1 MGTRLRLLILDDS
14 ADDAALEVR
23 ELARAGFE
31 VQHERADSGP
41 AFEGALRRGG
51 WDVAILDYAVPGYSC
66 AAGLE
71 AASRLAPG
79 LPCVVISG
87 TIGEE
92 TAVECMRAGA
102 CDYLLKDRLA
112 RLGTVVRR
120 ALEDAAA
127 REERGR
133 AEARLREHALLLEA
147 AQDIAGIGYWISG
160 LGPDAPLEWSDRTLE
175 IFGVPRG
182 SFGGR
187 VSDFVALVHPADR
200 ARVRATERAAVEEGA
215 EHAVEYRVVRPDGAV
230 RWVFERGRVERGA
243 DGRPVRILGVCQD
256 VTERRE
262 REAALAESED
272 RYRQMFHTNQAI
284 KLALDAT
291 DGRIVDANDAAVAFY
306 GHPRERLLSLR
317 ISDINQAPPD
327 ELAKRFAEARAGRAR
342 FEARHRLAS
351 GEVRDMEV
359 YTGPVTVGGRALLFS
374 VLHDVT
380 ERNRARE
387 ALAASERKYRRIVE
401 TTREGIW
408 VVDDRWR
415 TTFANGRMAEMLGVR
430 PEEML
435 GRRVEDFVAPD
446 DLPQLGRNMDDRRA
460 GEGALHDF
468 RFVRP
473 DGTPVW
479 TLVSTNPFTDEAG
492 RFDGALAMVTDVT
505 ERRRAEAMRDAQAR
519 VLGLIAGGRPLGE
532 TLAETVRMVEAADPE
547 AMASVLLLGPDGRAR
562 TAAAGRLPAAW
573 AASVDGLEVGPG
585 TGSCGTAMH
594 ERRRVVVEDIASSPL
609 WAAYREGAL
618 AHGLRACWSDPIVGS
633 GGEVLGSFA
642 VYSGAARAPGER
654 ELEAVAAG
662 ARLAGIAIER
672 ARSEAA
678 LRESELRLRMAL
690 QAGRMGIY
698 DWDLGTGK
706 ITWSE
711 EHARMWGMRL
721 EEFDGTYAAFASRVH
736 PDDLAV
742 INAKVEEAMTGS
754 GEFTHEFR
762 VHPAP
767 GVTSWVQGRGRFE
780 RDAAGRPT
788 HMRGVVVDVTARRE
802 AEEAVRA
809 SEATNRALLEAL
821 PDTLFRVDRE
831 GRYLGYHSPDPSRLL
846 VPPERFLGR
855 TCPEVLPA
863 RLAGLFMAALGE
875 LHRTGQPQTY
885 EYDHVRPDGS
895 TAWWEVRLARSK
907 GDEALCL
914 LREVTARR
922 TAEARLRESEQ
933 RLSLLVR
940 SAPLGVVVFGTD
952 FTVREWNPGA
962 EQIFGWP
969 AEEAVGRHGS
979 FIVPESDRRYVD
991 QVWNALVANRGGSR
1005 GTNRNVRRDGTTI
1018 FCEWYNATLVGPGGK
1033 VIGVACICQDVTEVR
1048 AAERRRELMMSEL
1061 DHRVKNNLAA
1071 VLSLA
1076 EQTGRR
1082 AGSYPEFLEKF
1093 TGRLQAMS
1101 RMHAALAA
1109 SRWRHADLG
1118 ALARQTLDAYSV
1130 GPERL
1135 TVEGP
1140 AVELD
1145 PRAAQAVA
1153 MALNEL
1159 ATNAAKYGSLSAPAG
1174 RVSITWTVGPPSP
1187 SAEAGSVGTLHL
1199 EWRESG
1205 GPPVAR
1211 PTRRGFG
1218 SEMIEGAVA
1227 HELRGTAKLDYQPSG
1242 LVCRMEVPLQPPGTG
1257 TPPGLGSLE
1266 GKDGQG

>member
-1 MGTRLRLLILDDS
+1 
-14 ADDAALEVR
+14 
-23 ELARAGFE
+23 
-31 VQHERADSGP
+31 
-41 AFEGALRRGG
+41 
-51 WDVAILDYAVPGYSC
+51 
-66 AAGLE
+66 
-71 AASRLAPG
+71 
-79 LPCVVISG
+79 
-87 TIGEE
+87 
-92 TAVECMRAGA
+92 
-102 CDYLLKDRLA
+102 
-112 RLGTVVRR
+112 
-120 ALEDAAA
+120 
-127 REERGR
+127 
-133 AEARLREHALLLEA
+133 
-147 AQDIAGIGYWISG
+147 
-160 LGPDAPLEWSDRTLE
+160 
-175 IFGVPRG
+175 
-182 SFGGR
+182 
-187 VSDFVALVHPADR
+187 
-200 ARVRATERAAVEEGA
+200 
-215 EHAVEYRVVRPDGAV
+215 
-230 RWVFERGRVERGA
+230 
-243 DGRPVRILGVCQD
+243 
-256 VTERRE
+256 
-262 REAALAESED
+262 
-272 RYRQMFHTNQAI
+272 
-284 KLALDAT
+284 
-291 DGRIVDANDAAVAFY
+291 
-306 GHPRERLLSLR
+306 
-317 ISDINQAPPD
+317 
-327 ELAKRFAEARAGRAR
+327 
-342 FEARHRLAS
+342 
-351 GEVRDMEV
+351 
-359 YTGPVTVGGRALLFS
+359 
-374 VLHDVT
+374 
-380 ERNRARE
+380 
-387 ALAASERKYRRIVE
+387 
-401 TTREGIW
+401 
-408 VVDDRWR
+408 
-415 TTFANGRMAEMLGVR
+415 
-430 PEEML
+430 
-435 GRRVEDFVAPD
+435 
-446 DLPQLGRNMDDRRA
+446 
-460 GEGALHDF
+460 
-468 RFVRP
+468 
-473 DGTPVW
+473 
-479 TLVSTNPFTDEAG
+479 
-492 RFDGALAMVTDVT
+492 
-505 ERRRAEAMRDAQAR
+505 
-519 VLGLIAGGRPLGE
+519 
-532 TLAETVRMVEAADPE
+532 
-547 AMASVLLLGPDGRAR
+547 
-562 TAAAGRLPAAW
+562 
-573 AASVDGLEVGPG
+573 
-585 TGSCGTAMH
+585 
-594 ERRRVVVEDIASSPL
+594 
-609 WAAYREGAL
+609 
-618 AHGLRACWSDPIVGS
+618 
-633 GGEVLGSFA
+633 
-642 VYSGAARAPGER
+642 
-654 ELEAVAAG
+654 
-662 ARLAGIAIER
+662 
-672 ARSEAA
+672 
-678 LRESELRLRMAL
+678 
-690 QAGRMGIY
+690 
-698 DWDLGTGK
+698 
-706 ITWSE
+706 
-711 EHARMWGMRL
+711 MWGMRL